1 MLECGPGH
9 GSRRSPRV
17 LEFHP
22 GVDAAVTRRFALRSE
37 HMCFN
42 VDQHAAIASY
52 DKLPGGDNWRGRKKD
67 SSSRCWSLGLSAAST
82 RHRGLLR

>member
-1 MLECGPGH
+1 MLECGHGH

-22 GVDAAVTRRFALRSE
+22 EVDAAVTRRFALRSE

-52 DKLPGGDNWRGRKKD
+52 DKLPGGDAQLAGAQKGFVVELLVFGFVR
-67 SSSRCWSLGLSAAST
+67 SLGAA
-82 RHRGLLR
+82 